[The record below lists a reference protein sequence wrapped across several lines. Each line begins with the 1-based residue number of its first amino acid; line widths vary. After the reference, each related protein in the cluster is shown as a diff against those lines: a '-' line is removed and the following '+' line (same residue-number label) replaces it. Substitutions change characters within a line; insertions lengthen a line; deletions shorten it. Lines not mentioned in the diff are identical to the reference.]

1 MATQEATKTKSIW
14 KIDPAHTNVQF
25 SAKHM
30 MISTVKG
37 QFKQVIAEV
46 DWDEQDVTK
55 SSVVATIDASSLV
68 TGVDMRDNHLRS
80 ADFLHA
86 EQYPAITFKST
97 RIEPVGDSEY
107 KVYGDLTIRGTTKP
121 VVLDT
126 TYEGRGN
133 DPYGNEHA
141 GFTAKTTINRKD
153 WGLEWNVALETGGML
168 VGDTVKIELE
178 VELVKVADTEPA
190 AQPA

>member
-1 MATQEATKTKSIW
+1 MATQQATKTKSIW
-14 KIDPAHTNVQF
+14 KIDPAHTSVRF

-30 MISTVKG
+30 MISTVRG
-37 QFKQVIAEV
+37 QFKSVIAEV
-46 DWDEQDVTK
+46 DWDEQDVTN

-80 ADFLHA
+80 ADFLHV
-86 EQYPAITFKST
+86 EQYPDVTFKST
-97 RIEPVGDSEY
+97 RIEPKGDNEY
-107 KVYGDLTIRGTTKP
+107 KIHGDLTIRGVTKP

-126 TYEGRGN
+126 TYEGQGV

-153 WGLEWNVALETGGML
+153 WGLEWNVALETGGVL
-168 VGDTVKIELE
+168 VGDTIKIELE
-178 VELVKVADTEPA
+178 VELIKVKDAELA
-190 AQPA
+190 AQNA